1 MKCTQKRSIKKCE
14 LPHHKRAWHCPPGPA
29 PETQVELFSP
39 IITRGH
45 SVIAFCYFATHF
57 RALKSFLKDSTCIKY
72 KDFSDIATGF
82 IADK

>member
-1 MKCTQKRSIKKCE
+1 MHTEDQLKNVNFLTTSVCGAVLRD
-14 LPHHKRAWHCPPGPA
+14 PA
-29 PETQVELFSP
+29 ETQAELFSP